1 MLDIVIEGGMIVD
14 GTGNPWYKQDI
25 GVKNGRIE
33 RLANLSGLDR
43 TRTIDAQDLVVS
55 PGFIDVH
62 SHSDFSL
69 VMNPPAESQ
78 VAQGITTEVIGNCGK
93 SAFPLNEQSRGLSF
107 DPKGVDNYWSTL
119 DDYVNI
125 LQRQGTGT
133 NVVPLIGH
141 STLRAAVVG
150 REDRAP
156 TQAEFEEMK
165 GILKEAVEAV
175 CMGLSTGLEYEP
187 GKFAETSEVIELCRV
202 IAPLGGIY
210 ASHIRGMWSDTEL
223 DALEEALRVGREAD
237 LPVQLSHMSIPRSA
251 QFGAQEVLERIES
264 ARSEGIDVTMDL
276 LSYPTI
282 GAWWGFRAILPEWA
296 YDYKINDIEALQA
309 MIEHPSTRTRLAR
322 EIKERREMKKTGFFE
337 RARIF
342 SSWGHI
348 IVHTVS
354 DQSEMCE
361 HVGRSIEKIAQLKD
375 RDPLDIFFDLALRE
389 GRQLVL
395 IHLLPSVEG
404 YETLL
409 RSPLAMFGSDTIATA
424 PHLVDASFT
433 VLQAHPRH
441 YGTFCQVLDEFV
453 RERKLMSLPEA
464 IRRCTSLPAQR
475 YGLADRGCVKQGLA
489 ADLVIF
495 DESTIGQRA
504 DFLNP
509 RLYPRGIEYVLING
523 QVALEEGRL
532 TKNLGGRVL
541 LKRR

>member
-1 MLDIVIEGGMIVD
+1 MFDIVIVGGMIVD
-14 GTGNPWYKQDI
+14 GAGNPWYKGDI
-25 GVKNGRIE
+25 GIKDGRIE
-33 RLANLSGLDR
+33 GLGNLSGLGR
-43 TRTIDAQDLVVS
+43 TRTIDAQGLVVS
-55 PGFIDVH
+55 PGFIDAH

-69 VMNPPAESQ
+69 VINPPAESQ
-78 VAQGITTEVIGNCGK
+78 VAQGITTEVIGNCGY
-93 SAFPLNEQSRGLSF
+93 SPFPLNEQSRGLSL

-133 NVVPLIGH
+133 NVVPLIGC

-156 TQAEFEEMK
+156 TQAESEEMK
-165 GILKEAVEAV
+165 GILKEAVETG
-175 CMGLSTGLEYEP
+175 CPGLSTGLEYAP
-187 GKFAETSEVIELCRV
+187 GKFAEPSELITLCRA

-210 ASHIRGMWSDTEL
+210 VSHIRGMYSDTLL

-237 LPVQLSHMSIPRSA
+237 LPVQLSHLFIPRSN

-276 LSYPTI
+276 MAYPTS

-296 YDYKINDIEALQA
+296 YDWKTNDIEALQA
-309 MIEHPSTRTRLAR
+309 MIEDPSTRTRLAR
-322 EIKERREMKKTGFFE
+322 DIGERCTMKKTGFFE
-337 RARIF
+337 RNRIF
-342 SSWGHI
+342 GSWGHI
-348 IVHTVS
+348 IVHAVS

-361 HVGRSIEKIAQLKD
+361 HVGLSMEGIAQLKN
-375 RDPLDIFFDLALRE
+375 RDPVDVFLDLVLRE

-395 IHLLPSVEG
+395 IHLRHSPEAHD
-404 YETLL
+404 TLL
-409 RSPLAMFGSDTIATA
+409 RSGLAMFGLDSIATA
-424 PHLVDASFT
+424 PQLASAPFNT
-433 VLQAHPRH
+433 MQAHPRH
-441 YGTFCQVLDEFV
+441 YGTFAYVLGELV

-475 YGLADRGCVKQGLA
+475 YGLADRGCVKEGLA
-489 ADLVIF
+489 ADLLIF

-509 RLYPRGIEYVLING
+509 RLYPRGIEYVLVNG
-523 QVALEEGRL
+523 QVALEKGHL

-541 LKRR
+541 LKRL